1 MFIEKVIYKRQL
13 YALIIRSKE
22 QFKKKGINFVTK
34 EKDFLQ
40 IGFLKHKK
48 NHLIKAHSHKKRDL
62 KITFMS
68 ECLLIKKGELNVIF
82 YDNNGK
88 NIKKNKILKK
98 NDLILLIK
106 GGHGFKVNKNSE
118 IIEIKQG
125 PYIKVNDKT
134 LFE

>member
-1 MFIEKVIYKRQL
+1 MFIEKILFKKQL
-13 YALIIRSKE
+13 YALIVRSKE
-22 QFKKKGINFVTK
+22 QFKKKGINFVTN

-40 IGFLKHKK
+40 VGFLKHNK
-48 NHLIKAHSHKKRDL
+48 NHHIKAHSHKKRNL

-82 YDNNGK
+82 YDNKGK
-88 NIKKNKILKK
+88 DIKKNKILKK
-98 NDLILLIK
+98 NDIILLIK

-125 PYIKVNDKT
+125 PYIKVNDKK